1 MMNKNITMSI
11 AIGLACLLVMPAWAG
26 GDHSHDAPS
35 TTNATL
41 KPRIT
46 ASSDVFELVGIY
58 EKSGLTVYLDKT
70 KTTQPVTAAKIEYEF
85 AEKKGLAQAQA
96 DGTYRINLPEASLKA
111 KMPFVFTVTAGAESD
126 LLAGDLVLK
135 PMEAA
140 HEHSWLDRLWTWI
153 KSWFGAPLVD
163 AHESSQTT
171 TTDATTTAAVDS
183 PQRQSDGSVF
193 LPKTSQRQLG
203 IATEAVQI
211 TESEKVQELTGR
223 VIADPAGSSRVQ
235 AVQAGR
241 FEIAG
246 TGFPTIGQLVK
257 QGQVLGVIR
266 PSVGVI
272 ERANQ
277 NAQAIDLTSAT
288 ETARKRLARLEQLEG
303 TVAQKDIDAAR
314 IELQSLT
321 ERSKGIRA
329 SLSTAESLIA
339 PTTGVISAVNVSLGQ
354 VVEAKESLFDIID
367 PKRLRIEAQVSPG
380 LLSERVQSANA
391 SDGKQSYALRFLGIS
406 RTLQNGTLPMQFAVT
421 GLSASGVSGL
431 AIGQPMQIFVA
442 TGDKLKGVVL
452 PSAAV
457 VKNTKNQN
465 IVWVQH
471 TPESFEPAV
480 VTIATLS
487 GTHVLVTQGLA
498 VGDRV
503 VVKANSLLN
512 QIR

>member
-1 MMNKNITMSI
+1 MMNKNITMPI

-70 KTTQPVTAAKIEYEF
+70 KTTQPVTVAKIEYEL

-135 PMEAA
+135 QMEVA
-140 HEHSWLDRLWTWI
+140 HGHNWLERLWGWI

-163 AHESSQTT
+163 AHESSQ
-171 TTDATTTAAVDS
+171 TTTAAVDS

-329 SLSTAESLIA
+329 SLSTAEALIA
-339 PTTGVISAVNVSLGQ
+339 PTTGVISAVNVSLGLPIRRTS
-354 VVEAKESLFDIID
+354 VDHGTAHDIAWTGKASNVNMKAAIAYAR
-367 PKRLRIEAQVSPG
+367 KMAG
-380 LLSERVQSANA
+380 RVGA
-391 SDGKQSYALRFLGIS
+391 
-406 RTLQNGTLPMQFAVT
+406 
-421 GLSASGVSGL
+421 
-431 AIGQPMQIFVA
+431 
-442 TGDKLKGVVL
+442 
-452 PSAAV
+452 
-457 VKNTKNQN
+457 
-465 IVWVQH
+465 
-471 TPESFEPAV
+471 
-480 VTIATLS
+480 
-487 GTHVLVTQGLA
+487 
-498 VGDRV
+498 
-503 VVKANSLLN
+503 
-512 QIR
+512 